1 MDLFRENLGL
11 FGGGTAAQSN
21 ANDIGIDLGTSNSA
35 AAVFDGKRVT
45 LIQLDKH
52 NAIMPSAN
60 YINRDFTSTI
70 GQQAIDDYISDNQ
83 GRKVELSA

>member
-1 MDLFRENLGL
+1 MHNNHSSQPTEPQATTPHRPK
-11 FGGGTAAQSN
+11 FG
-21 ANDIGIDLGTSNSA
+21 IGIDFGTSNSA

-83 GRKVELSA
+83 GRKV